1 MTNIFVG
8 LFLFSLLGLM
18 SGMIR
23 PKIYSFALKKKAG
36 RKNISMI
43 FGGLIILFFILIA
56 VTPENK
62 KTEIKEVKEPSIQQ
76 EASMSDIVQESIIKE
91 KDLATTTEIGL
102 ANNTQ
107 EEIEKDAL
115 TESVSQKASDTAST
129 YLVTKVIDGDTIAIE
144 GGEVIRY
151 IGIDTP
157 ETVHPSKPQQCF
169 GQEASDKNK
178 ELVSGK
184 RIRIEKDVS
193 ETDKYDRILRYVWVG
208 DIFVNDY
215 LVRQGYAY
223 AYTYP
228 PDVKYADQFVQAQN
242 EAKENNRGLW
252 AACPASIEE
261 EPVEAPPEE
270 FIPPADTE
278 GAICSYNAYNCPD
291 FSTHAEAQALYELCG
306 GVNNDIHKLDADKDG
321 IACEGLP

>member
-1 MTNIFVG
+1 MADIFVG
-8 LFLFSLLGLM
+8 LFLLSLLGFLL
-18 SGMIR
+18 GMIK
-23 PKIYSFALKKKAG
+23 PKMYGFVLKKKAG
-36 RKNISMI
+36 RKNIGMI
-43 FGGLIILFFILIA
+43 FGGLVILFFILIG
-56 VTPENK
+56 VTMENK
-62 KTEIKEVKEPSIQQ
+62 EIETKTKESGIQKK
-76 EASMSDIVQESIIKE
+76 ASVIDIIQESVIEEDIIS
-91 KDLATTTEIGL
+91 TTTEVNVL
-102 ANNTQ
+102 DNNQ
-107 EEIEKDAL
+107 KEEIE
-115 TESVSQKASDTAST
+115 EDTLQETILQEPQEIEPT

-178 ELVSGK
+178 ELISGK
-184 RIRIEKDVS
+184 RIRMEKDVS
-193 ETDKYDRILRYVWVG
+193 ETDRYNRLLRYIWVD

-228 PDVKYADQFVQAQN
+228 PDVKYADQFVQAQK
-242 EAKENNRGLW
+242 EAMKNNRGLW
-252 AACPASIEE
+252 AACPTSTEE
-261 EPVEAPPEE
+261 KPTETPPEE
-270 FIPPADTE
+270 FTPPADTE
-278 GAICSYNAYNCPD
+278 NTICSYNAYNCGD

-321 IACEGLP
+321 LACEGLP